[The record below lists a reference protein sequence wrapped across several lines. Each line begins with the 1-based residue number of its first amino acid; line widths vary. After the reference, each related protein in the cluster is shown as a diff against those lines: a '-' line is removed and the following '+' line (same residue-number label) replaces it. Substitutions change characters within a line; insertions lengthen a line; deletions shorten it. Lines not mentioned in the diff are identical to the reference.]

1 MKQNEVMKIIDM
13 LAGAYAFKDCDDKFV
28 HAWTVAFQDVP
39 RMWLARHAMKWIET
53 EKWMPKISELRYRID
68 QEMRGLAKDSYYRPP
83 ENECDE
89 YCAWVCFVRGIT
101 PDELTITELAK
112 IYSRD
117 PEYGRNVEA
126 AHLAQPLM
134 GWEVRAKEISE
145 KAA

>member
-1 MKQNEVMKIIDM
+1 MKQSEVVRILDM
-13 LAGAYAFKDCDDKFV
+13 LAGAYSVDKFDDKLI
-28 HAWTVAFQDVP
+28 HAWSVAFQEVP
-39 RMWLARHAMKWIET
+39 RLWLARHAMKWIEI

-68 QEMRGLAKDSYYRPP
+68 QEMRGLTPDTHWRPP

-101 PDELTITELAK
+101 PDDLTISELAK

-126 AHLAQPLM
+126 AHQARLE
-134 GWEVRAKEISE
+134 GGR
-145 KAA
+145 